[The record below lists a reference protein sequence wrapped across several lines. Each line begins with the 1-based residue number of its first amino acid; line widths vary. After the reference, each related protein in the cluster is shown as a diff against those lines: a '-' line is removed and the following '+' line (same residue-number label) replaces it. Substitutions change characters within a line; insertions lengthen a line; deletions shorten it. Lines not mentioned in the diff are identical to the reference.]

1 MIDLFFTYFKILANY
16 SFLYIFLFFQ
26 GRAFLLVL
34 NRLLIKEKKLPTK
47 ILEIK
52 ASILYP
58 IIGIVYVGNILVITN
73 FFIKLN
79 SGVSY
84 SVIFL
89 TLLPNFLDTTKK
101 GIEISLNQFIYY
113 LFIPAVLLVSSS
125 DINFHYD
132 AGYYHLN
139 HQNWLRESN
148 IILGMTNIFWPF
160 GISSI
165 YEYLSAMLWTSKSL
179 VNIHYLSVVFIHFLY
194 SFLFFNLFESKNLKF
209 RNASLLLI
217 IFSILDNFG
226 YSGGRN
232 GFIYIQEVAKQDISL
247 SILIIFLSLV
257 ILYQLSKKKIK
268 EIDITLIPLFSLFIL
283 QIKVSGVI
291 IFYLTFLFILY
302 LLFNKITSLNRILL
316 LNVPSIFLGLVWLL
330 KNYLI
335 SGCFIYPLSITC
347 INSFA
352 WFSKSDVIKVEN
364 YTTETSYSFMQYF
377 LSENLKFNDWIF
389 DFFNSFGVFSE
400 YYKSFYTN
408 FFISFL
414 LICTLALLIFQVD
427 KNSKFILFSIF
438 SYLLTYTTYIIFY
451 GPIPRYSIGLLS
463 IFIMTVTFFI
473 KEPRVQFPLMLKL
486 GAFTLSLVLLPRI
499 NSYINLYEN
508 KNISLYYPVEEIQE
522 ITNLSKI
529 LWHKPSD
536 GDQCWIDISCRNEDG
551 GLTFK
556 ETFIFK
562 TANKIDI

>member
-58 IIGIVYVGNILVITN
+58 IVGIVYVGNILVITN
-73 FFIKLN
+73 FFVKLN
-79 SGVSY
+79 SGISY

-89 TLLPNFLDTTKK
+89 TLLPNFLDITKK

-179 VNIHYLSVVFIHFLY
+179 VNIHYLSVIFIHFLY

-302 LLFNKITSLNRILL
+302 LLFNKITSLNRILF

-508 KNISLYYPVEEIQE
+508 KNISLHYPVEEIQE

>member
-79 SGVSY
+79 SGISY

-89 TLLPNFLDTTKK
+89 TLLPNFLDITKK

-302 LLFNKITSLNRILL
+302 LLFNKITSLNRILF

-508 KNISLYYPVEEIQE
+508 KNISLHYPVEEIQE

>member
-58 IIGIVYVGNILVITN
+58 IVGIVYVGNILVITN
-73 FFIKLN
+73 FFVKLN
-79 SGVSY
+79 SGISY

-302 LLFNKITSLNRILL
+302 LLFNKITSLNRILF

-508 KNISLYYPVEEIQE
+508 KNISLHYPVEEIQE

>member
-34 NRLLIKEKKLPTK
+34 NRLLIKEKKLPKK

-58 IIGIVYVGNILVITN
+58 IVGIVYVGNILVITN
-73 FFIKLN
+73 FFVKLN
-79 SGVSY
+79 SGISY

-89 TLLPNFLDTTKK
+89 TLLPNFLDITKK
-101 GIEISLNQFIYY
+101 RIEISLNQFIYY

-179 VNIHYLSVVFIHFLY
+179 VNIHYLSVIFIHFLY

-302 LLFNKITSLNRILL
+302 LLFNKITSLNRILF

-508 KNISLYYPVEEIQE
+508 KNISLHYPVEEIQE

>member
-1 MIDLFFTYFKILANY
+1 MIDLFFNYFKILANY
-16 SFLYIFLFFQ
+16 TFLYFFLFFQ
-26 GRAFLLVL
+26 GRAFLLLL
-34 NRLLIKEKKLPTK
+34 NRLLIKEEKLPTK

-58 IIGIVYVGNILVITN
+58 IVGIVYVGNILVITN

-79 SGVSY
+79 SGITY
-84 SVIFL
+84 SIILL
-89 TLLPNFLDTTKK
+89 TLLPNLLDITTK

-148 IILGMTNIFWPF
+148 IVLGMTNIFWPF

-194 SFLFFNLFESKNLKF
+194 SFLFFNLFESKNLKL

-232 GFIYIQEVAKQDISL
+232 GFIYIQEVGKQDVSL

-268 EIDITLIPLFSLFIL
+268 EIDIILIPLFSLFIL

-302 LLFNKITSLNRILL
+302 LLFNKITSLNRILF
-316 LNVPSIFLGLVWLL
+316 LNIPSIFLGLVWLL

-347 INSFA
+347 INSFE
-352 WFSKSDVIKVEN
+352 WFSKSDVIKVQN

-377 LSENLKFNDWIF
+377 LAENLKFNDWIF
-389 DFFNSFGVFSE
+389 DFFNTFGVFSE

-414 LICTLALLIFQVD
+414 LICILALIVFQVD

-438 SYLLTYTTYIIFY
+438 SYLLIYTTYIIFY

-463 IFIMTVTFFI
+463 IFITIVTFFI
-473 KEPRVQFPLMLKL
+473 KEPRIQFPLIFKL
-486 GAFTLSLVLLPRI
+486 AVFALSLVLLPRI

-508 KNISLYYPVEEIQE
+508 KDISLYYPVEEIQE
-522 ITNLSKI
+522 ITNSSKI
-529 LWHKPSD
+529 LWYKPSN
-536 GDQCWIDISCRNEDG
+536 GDQCWVDISCRYEDG
-551 GLTFK
+551 GLTFRQV
-556 ETFIFK
+556 FIFK
-562 TANKIDI
+562 IANKIGI

>member
-1 MIDLFFTYFKILANY
+1 
-16 SFLYIFLFFQ
+16 
-26 GRAFLLVL
+26 
-34 NRLLIKEKKLPTK
+34 
-47 ILEIK
+47 
-52 ASILYP
+52 
-58 IIGIVYVGNILVITN
+58 
-73 FFIKLN
+73 
-79 SGVSY
+79 
-84 SVIFL
+84 
-89 TLLPNFLDTTKK
+89 
-101 GIEISLNQFIYY
+101 
-113 LFIPAVLLVSSS
+113 
-125 DINFHYD
+125 
-132 AGYYHLN
+132 
-139 HQNWLRESN
+139 
-148 IILGMTNIFWPF
+148 MTNIFWPF

-302 LLFNKITSLNRILL
+302 LLFNKITSLNRILF

-352 WFSKSDVIKVEN
+352 WFSKSDVIKVE
-364 YTTETSYSFMQYF
+364 
-377 LSENLKFNDWIF
+377 
-389 DFFNSFGVFSE
+389 
-400 YYKSFYTN
+400 
-408 FFISFL
+408 
-414 LICTLALLIFQVD
+414 
-427 KNSKFILFSIF
+427 
-438 SYLLTYTTYIIFY
+438 
-451 GPIPRYSIGLLS
+451 
-463 IFIMTVTFFI
+463 
-473 KEPRVQFPLMLKL
+473 KL
-486 GAFTLSLVLLPRI
+486 Y
-499 NSYINLYEN
+499 N
-508 KNISLYYPVEEIQE
+508 
-522 ITNLSKI
+522 
-529 LWHKPSD
+529 
-536 GDQCWIDISCRNEDG
+536 RN
-551 GLTFK
+551 
-556 ETFIFK
+556 
-562 TANKIDI
+562 